1 MRVIS
6 QLRENEY
13 CKSAFFVG
21 VSIEEYIEQLKPLFD
36 SLGEQRDRDMYDV
49 EMRIE
54 DVRHLRNNDEYLEEQ
69 KCWMKE
75 TYGCSGADDLY
86 AVIWKD
92 LSNGFMAEKVYP
104 VAGMQMDPWER
115 YPETIIE
122 RVEEIKKLRF
132 VNYENNAVS
141 ACNKKEY
148 FEGCLVGGAI
158 GDALGYAVEF
168 STHKGIVKKYGQD
181 GITKYDVAP
190 GKKAKISD
198 DTQMILFTANG
209 ILIGRTRGITR
220 GIEADPYC
228 YVYYAYKDWLTT
240 QGYHPEDDVKR
251 SWLLNVPELHA
262 RRAPGNTCL
271 TALQSKEMGTI
282 ENPLNTSKG
291 CGAVMRIAPFGLYY
305 GNRESENP
313 QMFWDQAASIGALT
327 HGHHMS
333 HLSCA
338 LASSIIGRIIYGT
351 YSDLKK
357 LITDLITQM
366 RKEIRGYKHKEEF
379 CDLMDKAVALAE
391 NSDSDVENIHSLGAG
406 WIAEEALAIAIYCAC
421 KYQNEPIKGIIA
433 AVNHDGDSD
442 STGAIAGNI
451 LGAWNGISAFDEY
464 WINNLELKDVIL
476 EIADDLSEDLPGW
489 ELYTGQWEKTIQW
502 EKKYLYGGNEK

>member
-6 QLRENEY
+6 QLRGNEY
-13 CKSAFFVG
+13 CKSAFFIG
-21 VSIEEYIEQLKPLFD
+21 VSIEEYFEQLKPLFD
-36 SLGEQRDRDMYDV
+36 SMGERRGRDMFDV
-49 EMRIE
+49 DEHIERIKS
-54 DVRHLRNNDEYLEEQ
+54 LKNDDTYLEEQ
-69 KCWMKE
+69 RLWVAE
-75 TYGCSGADDLY
+75 TYGCSDADDLY
-86 AVIWKD
+86 AVIDKD
-92 LSNGFMAEKVYP
+92 LTDGFVAVRVYP

-115 YPETIIE
+115 YPETIISSI
-122 RVEEIKKLRF
+122 EELKTLPMIEYDKIKNQNR
-132 VNYENNAVS
+132 NTP
-141 ACNKKEY
+141 EY
-148 FEGCLVGGAI
+148 FRGCLIGGAI
-158 GDALGYAVEF
+158 GDALGYGVEF
-168 STHKGIVKKYGQD
+168 SSYNSIVKKYGKD
-181 GITKYDVAP
+181 GITKYDIAK
-190 GKKAKISD
+190 GEKARISD
-198 DTQMILFTANG
+198 DTQMTLFTANG

-228 YVYYAYKDWLTT
+228 YVYYAYMDWLTT

-271 TALQSKEMGTI
+271 TALQSKGMGTI

-305 GNRESENP
+305 GNLESENP
-313 QMFWDQAASIGALT
+313 QMFWDQAANIGALT

-338 LASSIIGRIIYGT
+338 LASSIIGRIIYGN

-366 RKEIRGYKHKEEF
+366 RKEIRDYKHKKNF

-391 NSDSDVENIHSLGAG
+391 NDKSDVENINSLGKG

-451 LGAWNGISAFDEY
+451 LGKM
-464 WINNLELKDVIL
+464 L
-476 EIADDLSEDLPGW
+476 
-489 ELYTGQWEKTIQW
+489 
-502 EKKYLYGGNEK
+502 